1 MKTTT
6 IACETQTVNFKARVV
21 ELEQEVADLTVKVQL
36 LEQQLLL
43 YHRKRFGASS
53 ERTHPDQMQLF
64 NEAEAEAAPL
74 SPEPTVETITYQRRK
89 PKGKRQRDL
98 EKLPVETVEYTL
110 PEDEQICEC
119 CGGALHV
126 MSTEVRQELKIIPAQ
141 VKVVRHVRYVY
152 SCRSCEQDEIQT
164 PIVTAP
170 MPKPAFPNSLASPS
184 AVAFIMN
191 QKYVEGMPLYRQE
204 QQLARLGLDL
214 SRQTMANWVI
224 YGAERWLY
232 PVYER
237 MYVHLLEHDIMH
249 ADETTLQ
256 VLQEPGRAAE
266 TQSYLWL
273 YRTGRDGPPIILFE
287 YQPTRAGKHPTEFL
301 SGFQGYLQVD
311 GFSGYE
317 KIPNVTLVGCWA
329 HARRKFD
336 EALKQ
341 LPKSAQTTRALASK
355 GLDFCNRLFAIER
368 SLKNASAE
376 ERWKR
381 RQEESLPVLN
391 AFRAWLNEKSSE
403 VLPQSGTGKAITYCL
418 NQWEKL
424 TSYLQ
429 DGRLEI
435 DNNRSER
442 SIKPFVIG
450 RKNWLF
456 ANTPSGAKASATVY
470 SIVETAKENNLNPLS
485 YLTYLFEKLPNIDID
500 DKDALDLL
508 LPWSPALPD
517 YCRMRK

>member
-164 PIVTAP
+164 PFVTAP

-191 QKYVEGMPLYRQE
+191 
-204 QQLARLGLDL
+204 
-214 SRQTMANWVI
+214 
-224 YGAERWLY
+224 
-232 PVYER
+232 
-237 MYVHLLEHDIMH
+237 H
-249 ADETTLQ
+249 
-256 VLQEPGRAAE
+256 
-266 TQSYLWL
+266 
-273 YRTGRDGPPIILFE
+273 
-287 YQPTRAGKHPTEFL
+287 
-301 SGFQGYLQVD
+301 
-311 GFSGYE
+311 
-317 KIPNVTLVGCWA
+317 
-329 HARRKFD
+329 
-336 EALKQ
+336 
-341 LPKSAQTTRALASK
+341 
-355 GLDFCNRLFAIER
+355 
-368 SLKNASAE
+368 
-376 ERWKR
+376 
-381 RQEESLPVLN
+381 
-391 AFRAWLNEKSSE
+391 KSS
-403 VLPQSGTGKAITYCL
+403 S
-418 NQWEKL
+418 
-424 TSYLQ
+424 
-429 DGRLEI
+429 
-435 DNNRSER
+435 
-442 SIKPFVIG
+442 
-450 RKNWLF
+450 
-456 ANTPSGAKASATVY
+456 
-470 SIVETAKENNLNPLS
+470 
-485 YLTYLFEKLPNIDID
+485 
-500 DKDALDLL
+500 
-508 LPWSPALPD
+508 
-517 YCRMRK
+517 